1 MRTVTELHENWT
13 FKQAD
18 DDRSQFQRVAQF
30 PTNIHLDLF
39 HHGFI
44 PDPFFAKNE
53 LAVQWV
59 AEKAWIYRTVF
70 SMPATH
76 IKVDEGFRI
85 DLVFEGLDTYA
96 TVDLNG
102 SEILKTENMFTPE
115 RVDVTTLLAR
125 LENVLTIRFESAL
138 LVGREIVQA
147 HPEHL
152 WGCWNGEPSRV
163 GVRKAQYHY
172 VNDSSF
178 FVS

>member
-1 MRTVTELHENWT
+1 MRTVTDLDENWT

-18 DDRSQFQRVAQF
+18 DNRSQFQRVAQF

-39 HHGFI
+39 HHGSI

-59 AEKAWIYRTVF
+59 AEKSWIYRTTF
-70 SMPATH
+70 SIPATY
-76 IKVDEGFRI
+76 VETQEDSRV

-96 TVDLNG
+96 TVELNG
-102 SEILKTENMFTPE
+102 TEILKTENMFTPE

-125 LENVLTIRFESAL
+125 QENLLTIQFESAL
-138 LVGREIVQA
+138 LMGRKTVQA

-152 WGCWNGEPSRV
+152 WGCWNGEPSRL

-178 FVS
+178 FIF